1 VRLDPVTLEIVG
13 NRLSAMTEEMCL
25 TLQRTSRSLYVKETA
40 DFCCAFAGLDG
51 GFVAYPRGIGV
62 SGFVGLNVLTAVR
75 AAGPLEPGDVII
87 TNDPYRSGGL
97 ATHLTDIQL
106 IEPYFH
112 EGEIVGYGWA
122 FIHCSDIGGRV
133 PSSLSPINDEIF
145 QEGLQI
151 PPVKLVR
158 AGEPAR
164 DVEALISANSRTPEA
179 NLGDIR
185 AMLASLRTGRERLSG
200 VIAQHGVDT
209 MLAAQGDLVGY
220 TAGKARA
227 ALASLGDGTH
237 RFVDYLDDDAVS
249 SIPVRLS
256 VTATLRAGDLH
267 LDFTG
272 TDPQV
277 AAAFNIATLGRPH
290 AWITT
295 RVLALICTLDPGIAL
310 NAGLIAPISVT
321 TPEGSLVNPVHPAA
335 VGVRHASANRVNDA
349 IGGALGLAAPHVL
362 PAASSGLVVPVVVA
376 EQHESGQN
384 VQVLE
389 PMVGGTGARD
399 GADGVD
405 GRDSGI
411 SNLSNNPVETVET
424 EIGVEILRYGLR
436 ADSGGAGRWRGGC
449 GLELTFRVLGE
460 GSKLLARGL
469 ERMCFRPWGVL
480 GGGPGAP
487 TELIVNPGT
496 PEERRHF
503 KIDVLPLRPGD
514 VVSLLTSGAGG
525 YGDAYHRDP
534 QAVLEDVRR
543 GVVTR
548 AAAARDYGVVLRDTR
563 DDARDGAREDA
574 RDGARVAQDE
584 VRGDARDDAPD
595 GVLVVDE
602 EATAAAR
609 RERREVAAAGP
620 ERQAWESVFGTEAV
634 DRLVAALFRLPRPA
648 RGARRAAVYAA
659 VLGELP
665 AGFPRTAP
673 TSEQAGAARRTLD
686 DEISALEKVM
696 A

>member
-1 VRLDPVTLEIVG
+1 MRLDPVTLEIVG
-13 NRLSAMTEEMCL
+13 NRLSALTEEMCL

-40 DFCCAFAGLDG
+40 DFCCALAGLDG

-62 SGFVGLNVLTAVR
+62 SGFVGLNLLEAVR
-75 AAGPLEPGDVII
+75 RAEPLEPGDVII

-97 ATHLTDIQL
+97 ATHLTDIQV

-112 EGEIVGYGWA
+112 EGAVVGYGWA

-133 PSSLSPINDEIF
+133 PSSLSPINDEIY

-158 AGEPAR
+158 AGEPSR
-164 DVEALISANSRTPEA
+164 DVEALIAANSRTPEA

-185 AMLASLRTGRERLSG
+185 AMLAALRTGRERLAG

-209 MLAAQGDLVGY
+209 VLAAQDDLVAY

-227 ALASLGDGTH
+227 ALSRLDDGTY

-256 VTATLRAGDLH
+256 VTATLDAGNLH

-277 AAAFNIATLGRPH
+277 AAAFNIATLGKPH

-310 NAGLIAPISVT
+310 NSGLIQPISVT
-321 TPEGSLVNPVHPAA
+321 TPEGSLVNPVRPAA
-335 VGVRHASANRVNDA
+335 VGVRHASASRVNDA
-349 IGGALGLAAPHVL
+349 VGGALGLAAPEIL

-376 EQHESGQN
+376 ELQN

-399 GADGVD
+399 GSDGVD

-436 ADSGGAGRWRGGC
+436 TDSGGAGRWRGGC
-449 GLELTFRVLGE
+449 GLELTFRVVE
-460 GSKLLARGL
+460 DGSKLLARGL
-469 ERMCFRPWGVL
+469 ERLCFRPWGVR
-480 GGGPGAP
+480 GGGPGEP

-496 PEERRHF
+496 LRERRHL
-503 KIDVLPLRPGD
+503 KIDVLPLERGD
-514 VVSLLTSGAGG
+514 VVTLLTSGAGG
-525 YGDAYHRDP
+525 YGDPYTRDP
-534 QAVLEDVRR
+534 AAVLRDVER
-543 GVVTR
+543 GVVSR
-548 AAAARDYGVVLRDTR
+548 EAAAREYGVVLNDRANDR
-563 DDARDGAREDA
+563 ADGLAGGLA
-574 RDGARVAQDE
+574 
-584 VRGDARDDAPD
+584 
-595 GVLVVDE
+595 VDE
-602 EATAAAR
+602 AATAAAR
-609 RERREVAAAGP
+609 LLDRREGFGFGP
-620 ERQAWESVFGTEAV
+620 ERQAWESVFDIGTV
-634 DRLVAALFRLPRPA
+634 DRLVAALFRLPPPA
-648 RGARRAAVYAA
+648 RGPRRTALYNA
-659 VLGELP
+659 VLRELP
-665 AGFPRTAP
+665 GDFPRTAP
-673 TSEQAGAARRTLD
+673 APDRLDTVRRTLAK
-686 DEISALEKVM
+686 EIVALEGAV
-696 A
+696 